1 MRPLN
6 FAVIGINHDHV
17 NGQIGALRRAG
28 ATCAGFYAAEDDLAA
43 AFAAKYP
50 EIPRAADVARLYED
64 PSIQLIVSAAIPADR
79 AAIAI
84 AAMRHGKDVM
94 LDKPGVT
101 SLAQLAEVRAVQAET
116 RRIVSIMYSEHFE
129 VAATVKAGELVAAG
143 AIGEVVN
150 LIGMGPHR
158 LRKPERPSWFFERE
172 RYGGVLTD
180 IASHQCE
187 QFLFFAGADDA
198 EILSAS
204 VGNRANPDKPGLQDV
219 GDMHLRTAG
228 GVTGYIRVDWFTP
241 DGLPTWGDGRLTIIG
256 THGTIELR
264 KYLDVAGRPGKD
276 HLFLV
281 DRKGMQHI
289 DCSSVE
295 LPYGRQL
302 IADVLDRTETAMP
315 QARCFK
321 AMEIA
326 LNAQH
331 LAETGRLPAKDP
343 RETV

>member
-1 MRPLN
+1 MRALT
-6 FAVIGINHDHV
+6 FAVIGINHDHIH
-17 NGQIGALRRAG
+17 GQIGALRRAG
-28 ATCAGFYAAEDDLAA
+28 ASCAGFYAPEDDLAA
-43 AFAAKYP
+43 AFMARYP
-50 EIPRAADVARLYED
+50 EIPRIAEAAQLYED
-64 PSIQLIVSAAIPADR
+64 SAVQMIVSAAIPADR

-94 LDKPGVT
+94 LDKPGMT
-101 SLAQLAEVRAVQAET
+101 SLAQLAEVRTVQEET
-116 RRIVSIMYSEHFE
+116 KRIVSIMYSEHFE

-158 LRKPERPSWFFERE
+158 LRKPERPGWFFERE
-172 RYGGVLTD
+172 RYGGILAD

-187 QFLFFAGADDA
+187 QFLFFTGAEDA

-204 VGNRANPDKPGLQDV
+204 VGNRANPDKPGLQDL
-219 GDMHLRTAG
+219 GDMHLRTPG
-228 GVTGYIRVDWFTP
+228 GATGYIRVDWFTP
-241 DGLPTWGDGRLTIIG
+241 DGLPTWGDGRLVIVG
-256 THGTIELR
+256 TQGTIELR
-264 KYLDVAGRPGKD
+264 KYLDIAGRPGKD

-281 DRKGMQHI
+281 DRAGMRHI
-289 DCSSVE
+289 DCASVE

-302 IADVLDRTETAMP
+302 VADVFDRTETAMP

-326 LNAQH
+326 LKAQH
-331 LAETGRLPAKDP
+331 LAETGRLPGETT
-343 RETV
+343 REAA

>member
-1 MRPLN
+1 MRTLN
-6 FAVIGINHDHV
+6 FAVIGINHDHI

-28 ATCAGFYAAEDDLAA
+28 ANCVGFHAPEDDLSA

-50 EIPRAADVARLYED
+50 EIPRVAEAARLYED

-94 LDKPGVT
+94 LDKPGMT
-101 SLAQLAEVRAVQAET
+101 SLAQLREIKAVQAET
-116 RRIVSIMYSEHFE
+116 KRIVSIMYSEHFE

-143 AIGEVVN
+143 AIGDVVN

-158 LRKPERPSWFFERE
+158 LRKPQRPGWFFERE
-172 RYGGVLTD
+172 RYGGILTD

-187 QFLFFAGADDA
+187 QFLFFADAVDA

-204 VGNRANPDKPGLQDV
+204 VDNRANPDKPGLQDV
-219 GDMHLRTAG
+219 GDMHLRTPK
-228 GVTGYIRVDWFTP
+228 GVTGYIGVHWFTP
-241 DGLPTWGDGRLTIIG
+241 DGLPTWGDGRLTIVG

-281 DRKGMQHI
+281 DREGMQHI
-289 DCSSVE
+289 DCSTVE
-295 LPYGRQL
+295 LPYGGQL

-326 LNAQH
+326 LKAQH
-331 LAETGRLPAKDP
+331 LAETGKLPSEYSQEAA
-343 RETV
+343 

>member
-1 MRPLN
+1 MRVLT
-6 FAVIGINHDHV
+6 FAVIGINHDHIH
-17 NGQIGALRRAG
+17 GQIGALRRAD

-43 AFAAKYP
+43 AFMARYP
-50 EIPRAADVARLYED
+50 EIPRVTEAARLYED
-64 PSIQLIVSAAIPADR
+64 RAIDLVVSAAVPGDR

-84 AAMRHGKDVM
+84 TAMRHGKDVM

-101 SLAQLAEVRAVQAET
+101 SLAQLHEVKAVQAET

-129 VAATVKAGELVAAG
+129 VAATVRAGELVAAG

-158 LRKPERPSWFFERE
+158 LRKPERPGWFFERE
-172 RYGGVLTD
+172 RYGGILTD

-187 QFLFFAGADDA
+187 QFLFFTAADDA

-204 VGNRANPDKPGLQDV
+204 VGNRANADRPGLQDV
-219 GDMHLRTAG
+219 GDMHLRTPN

-256 THGTIELR
+256 TQGTIELR
-264 KYLDVAGRPGKD
+264 KYVDIAGRPGKD

-281 DRKGMQHI
+281 DRRGMQHI
-289 DCSSVE
+289 DCSAVE

-302 IADVLDRTETAMP
+302 VADVFDRTETAMP

-326 LNAQH
+326 LKAQH
-331 LAETGRLPAKDP
+331 LAETGRLPSASSQ
-343 RETV
+343 EAA

>member
-1 MRPLN
+1 MRVLN
-6 FAVIGINHDHV
+6 FAVIGINHDHIH
-17 NGQIGALRRAG
+17 GQIGALRRTG

-43 AFAAKYP
+43 AFMARYP
-50 EIPRAADVARLYED
+50 EIPRVTEAARLYED
-64 PSIQLIVSAAIPADR
+64 RAIDLVVSAAVPADR

-84 AAMRHGKDVM
+84 TAMRHGKDVM

-101 SLAQLAEVRAVQAET
+101 SLAQLHEVKAVQAET

-129 VAATVKAGELVAAG
+129 VAATVRAGELVAAG

-158 LRKPERPSWFFERE
+158 LRKPERPGWFFERE
-172 RYGGVLTD
+172 RYGGILTD

-187 QFLFFAGADDA
+187 QFLFFAAADDA

-204 VGNRANPDKPGLQDV
+204 VGNRANADRPGLQDV
-219 GDMHLRTAG
+219 GDMHLRTQN

-256 THGTIELR
+256 TQGTIELR
-264 KYLDVAGRPGKD
+264 KYVDIAGRPGKD

-281 DRKGMQHI
+281 DRSGMQHI
-289 DCSSVE
+289 DCSAVE

-302 IADVLDRTETAMP
+302 VADVLDRTETAMP

-326 LNAQH
+326 LKAQH
-331 LAETGRLPAKDP
+331 LAETGRLPSASSQ
-343 RETV
+343 EAA